1 MAGQTQ
7 GPGREVNVS
16 AYAAESIVW
25 RGVTVTAGVLT
36 VNATATTSVSGV
48 STSTGATTTATA
60 TPTKNAAIAVRIGQQ
75 GPWFAI
81 GVGVMGL
88 VIGTAW

>member
-25 RGVTVTAGVLT
+25 RGVTVTAGGST
-36 VNATATTSVSGV
+36 VNATATTSMSGV
-48 STSTGATTTATA
+48 STSTGATTT
-60 TPTKNAAIAVRIGQQ
+60 KNAAIAVRIGQH
-75 GPWFAI
+75 GPWLAG
-81 GVGVMGL
+81 GVGVVGL
-88 VIGTAW
+88 VIGMA

>member
-16 AYAAESIVW
+16 AYAAESIVS
-25 RGVTVTAGVLT
+25 RGVTVTAGSLT
-36 VNATATTSVSGV
+36 LNATATTSMSGV

-60 TPTKNAAIAVRIGQQ
+60 PPTKNAAIAVRIGH
-75 GPWFAI
+75 GPWLAV
-81 GVGVMGL
+81 GVGVVGL
-88 VIGTAW
+88 VIGTA